1 MHLANLGLTDL
12 ILTKQL
18 FHSTGISSE
27 KDAQI
32 RSFIEKVAKL
42 ESDMRSTE
50 PIKQELLQARGDC
63 QKLHLHSQDL
73 NQQIRNTTQEL
84 QRARG
89 ELQQVP
95 ALRTEVDNL
104 RAELQRAR

>member
-1 MHLANLGLTDL
+1 MSFLYLLGV
-12 ILTKQL
+12 
-18 FHSTGISSE
+18 SSE

-32 RSFIEKVAKL
+32 RSLLEKAGKL
-42 ESDMRSTE
+42 ESELRSTE
-50 PIKQELLQARGDC
+50 PIKQELIQVRGDC
-63 QKLHLHSQDL
+63 QKLHLHSQEL
-73 NQQIRNTTQEL
+73 NQQLRNATQEV

-104 RAELQRAR
+104 RAELQRARLLASFYFVVSVCS